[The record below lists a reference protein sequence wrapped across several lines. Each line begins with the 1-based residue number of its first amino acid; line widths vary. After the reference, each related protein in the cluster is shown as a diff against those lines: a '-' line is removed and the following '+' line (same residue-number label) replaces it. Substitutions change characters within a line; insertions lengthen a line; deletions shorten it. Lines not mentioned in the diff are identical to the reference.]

1 MTTNRH
7 CPTCSLW
14 KGLEYFGRK
23 GTCYSRDCLMCK
35 AKREKHWR
43 EERISR
49 TLRAAGCEAVDPPLQ
64 TFPGVDIDRIHYK
77 LGKVKTTLRRSKSN
91 YRLN

>member
-1 MTTNRH
+1 MNTNRH

-14 KGLEYFGRK
+14 KALEYFGRK
-23 GTCYSRDCLMCK
+23 GTGYSRDCLMCK
-35 AKREKHWR
+35 AKRK
-43 EERISR
+43 ERTSR
-49 TLRAAGCEAVDPPLQ
+49 ILRRAGCEAVDPPLQ